1 MTRQLGQIANGDL
14 NVVLDV
20 RTASELSSLSD
31 DINQTVGVL
40 KESLALVRADLGM
53 AASIQAN
60 TLPDITSAIT
70 ERNEFDL
77 FATMEPA
84 REVGGD
90 FYDFFMVDEDHLALV
105 VADVSGKGV
114 PAALFMMQSKAIIK
128 MEALSG
134 LAPDEVLTRANAGL
148 SEKHEEDMFT
158 TAWVGVLEISTG
170 KLTYADAGHEKMALY
185 RNGTWELPKKPNGA
199 VALASFNQRDYDELP
214 EKYRFR
220 NHTVQ
225 LLPGDAVL
233 QYTDG
238 VTEATNAQ
246 DDLFGEEG
254 LLSALCN
261 APSASPDE
269 LLPFVHAQIAAFVDE
284 APQFDDI
291 TMLGLQYKG
300 RD

>member
-1 MTRQLGQIANGDL
+1 
-14 NVVLDV
+14 
-20 RTASELSSLSD
+20 
-31 DINQTVGVL
+31 
-40 KESLALVRADLGM
+40 
-53 AASIQAN
+53 
-60 TLPDITSAIT
+60 
-70 ERNEFDL
+70 
-77 FATMEPA
+77 
-84 REVGGD
+84 
-90 FYDFFMVDEDHLALV
+90 
-105 VADVSGKGV
+105 
-114 PAALFMMQSKAIIK
+114 
-128 MEALSG
+128 
-134 LAPDEVLTRANAGL
+134 
-148 SEKHEEDMFT
+148 MFT

-185 RNGTWELPKKPNGA
+185 RNGAWELPKKPNGA
-199 VALASFNQRDYDELP
+199 VALASFNQGDYDELP

-254 LLSALCN
+254 LLSALGK

-300 RD
+300 RS